1 MPQMASTDRTW
12 DEDDRDLYKKFL
24 IVQDSHMPE
33 VEA

>member
-12 DEDDRDLYKKFL
+12 DEDDRDYKRFL
-24 IVQDSHMPE
+24 IVQDSHIPE